1 MPVLALAF
9 MLSGDDSVALEYD
22 NFGLQRLV
30 VEANL
35 WPTVQN
41 IAASTLSN
49 LFSEVNADDVFATCE
64 LRPNGATFDGDQ
76 WDYTINASTVRLRW
90 WGHRLPDDFFLQ
102 LRRFL
107 EGTRV
112 VAMDHPVGLYT
123 EEIRIFADVPEGKNR
138 NVGEVV
144 KKRLLKGMKPED
156 RDSLEGLAGAGL
168 SLVGARESFAYRA
181 TIEPALRVPV
191 LNLFASLNFPPQS
204 QPPRP
209 GPDLDLIEAHAQ
221 AACGFIEGDLLA
233 FSRKLFT

>member
-1 MPVLALAF
+1 M
-9 MLSGDDSVALEYD
+9 ALEYD

-35 WPTVQN
+35 WPTVQD
-41 IAASTLSN
+41 IAASTLSQ

-64 LRPNGATFDGDQ
+64 LRPNGATFDGDV

-90 WGHRLPDDFFLQ
+90 WGHRLPDDFYPQ
-102 LRRFL
+102 IRRFL
-107 EGTRV
+107 DGTRV

-123 EEIRIFADVPEGKNR
+123 QEIRVFADVPEGKNR

-144 KKRLLKGMKPED
+144 KKRLLKGMKAED
-156 RDSLEGLAGAGL
+156 RSSLEGLAGAGL
-168 SLVGARESFAYRA
+168 SLVGARGEDFAYRA
-181 TIEPALRVPV
+181 TIEPALRAPS
-191 LNLFASLNFPPQS
+191 LNLFASLQFPPKQ

-209 GPDLDLIEAHAQ
+209 GPDLDLIEAHTR
-221 AACGFIEGDLLA
+221 AACGFVEGDLLA